1 MKVTLEHIRQI
12 IREEL
17 KTPRQRR
24 AERSASKSSKKDQ
37 KDPTFKY
44 DPSKDPIKVG
54 SKVRAYTFDDDYY
67 GFDGG
72 KNLEKNIDF
81 IEGEVVRIIK
91 SKKPKYVIRIEL
103 ESGDPGPNND
113 QITRF
118 KKDKEVRVLVNG
130 TKVPKHRIHNPEG
143 VLNTVVPIKD
153 YFKGT
158 GKNIEDSRR
167 ELAAI
172 TKQQVAARV
181 ANIEVDTTNPKKL
194 FSSLPTGLKGE
205 KTGGPRNGQFTVSIS
220 GPRNDLKTWFIKNYP
235 DKADSF
241 ERNVIG

>member
-37 KDPTFKY
+37 KDPAFKY
-44 DPSKDPIKVG
+44 DPSKDPIKAG
-54 SKVRAYTFDDDYY
+54 SKVRAYVFDDDYY
-67 GFDGG
+67 GLDGG
-72 KNLEKNIDF
+72 KDLEKNDHF

-103 ESGDPGPNND
+103 ESGPPGPNND

-143 VLNTVVPIKD
+143 VLNTVVLIKD

-158 GKNIEDSRR
+158 GKTIEDSRQ
-167 ELAAI
+167 ELATI
-172 TKQQVAARV
+172 RKQQMAARK
-181 ANIEVDTTNPKKL
+181 ASIEVDTTNPEKL

-205 KTGGPRNGQFTVSIS
+205 KTGDTRNGKFTTNIS
-220 GPRNDLKTWFIKNYP
+220 GTRHILKTWFIKSYP